1 MEGGARYLALNLGG
15 VDLVFKFLQFQAEL
29 VFKKE
34 SNKQKPKAT
43 ISAKL

>member
-1 MEGGARYLALNLGG
+1 MEGGAQYLALNLGSI
-15 VDLVFKFLQFQAEL
+15 DLFFKFPQFQAEL